1 MRDSRGE
8 GGQPRSSPVSP
19 TGRGWRGP
27 FLRRGLL
34 YLGLPLALLVALIFV
49 TIRCEV
55 IERYFIYF
63 PEKDLV
69 ADPAQ
74 VGLSFEEV
82 YFVTSDGVRL
92 HGWFVPGRRDV
103 TWLWFHGNAGNI
115 SHRLENLKL
124 LHEELGVNLFI
135 FDYRGYGAS
144 EGRPSEEGTYLD
156 AEAALAYLQ
165 SRSDISP
172 EHIVYFGRSLGAAV
186 AVELALRSP
195 PGGLILESP
204 VPSIRYMARRT
215 YGFLPVWLLV
225 RTRYDTLGKMPE
237 VDVPT
242 IVLHGDRDDIVP
254 IDAGRK
260 VFAAAREPQEFYVIR
275 GAGHNDTYVVGGE
288 AYFDALRRFMQ
299 QLAPEASPG
308 SE

>member
-1 MRDSRGE
+1 MAQANKLGRRVLRLVKSRG
-8 GGQPRSSPVSP
+8 V
-19 TGRGWRGP
+19 
-27 FLRRGLL
+27 FF
-34 YLGLPLALLVALIFV
+34 ALILLSLILIGGGSRLLGRSLVF
-49 TIRCEV
+49 
-55 IERYFIYF
+55 F
-63 PEKDLV
+63 PEREIEESP
-69 ADPAQ
+69 ADW
-74 VGLSFEEV
+74 GLSFEEV
-82 YFVTSDGVRL
+82 TFLALDGVEL
-92 HGWFVPGRRDV
+92 HGWFIPGDREE
-103 TWLWFHGNAGNI
+103 TLLWFHGNAGNI

-124 LHEELGVNLFI
+124 LHEELGMNLFI

-156 AEAALAYLQ
+156 AGAALAYLQ
-165 SRSDISP
+165 SRSDVSP
-172 EHIVYFGRSLGAAV
+172 EQIVYFGRSLGAAV
-186 AVELALRSP
+186 AVKLALRSP
-195 PGGLILESP
+195 PSGLILESP

-299 QLAPEASPG
+299 RLASEASPG

>member
-1 MRDSRGE
+1 MRRRIALGRKTRISAVLAAAVIAVLAV
-8 GGQPRSSPVSP
+8 VSCRA
-19 TGRGWRGP
+19 GM
-27 FLRRGLL
+27 
-34 YLGLPLALLVALIFV
+34 V
-49 TIRCEV
+49 
-55 IERYFIYF
+55 ERYFIYF
-63 PEKDLV
+63 PDRTLV
-69 ADPAQ
+69 GDPSDFGMAYEDA
-74 VGLSFEEV
+74 SFAG
-82 YFVTSDGVRL
+82 SDGVRL
-92 HGWFVPGRRDV
+92 HGWFVPGENDV
-103 TWLWFHGNAGNI
+103 TWLWLHGNAGNI
-115 SHRLENLKL
+115 SHRLENLRL

-165 SRSDISP
+165 SRSDVSP

-195 PGGLILESP
+195 PSGLILESP

-299 QLAPEASPG
+299 QLAPGASPG